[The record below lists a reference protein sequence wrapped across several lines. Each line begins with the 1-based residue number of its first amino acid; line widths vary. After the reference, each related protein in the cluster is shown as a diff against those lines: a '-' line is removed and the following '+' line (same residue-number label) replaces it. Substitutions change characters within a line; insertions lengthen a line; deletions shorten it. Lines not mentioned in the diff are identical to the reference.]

1 MGRLTFSKITLAA
14 CLGPLAGAAG
24 CASVLGDFS
33 TGSSPGEGP
42 GDGASPESGL
52 PGTGAGAKDQSVP
65 DTSVS
70 DTGPSSDGSVDAG
83 HDAATGDASGG
94 DVGPLPTLS
103 CNAWKTAQPAR
114 LADLHASSGN
124 AAAYQGI
131 TAFAPDTHTVR
142 IVAQRSGNPIVFS
155 VYSVDTSTSPPVMTS
170 VDLPLV
176 GAGPTFVER
185 VVRLDQGFGV
195 IVANT
200 NAMGYYDLT
209 LYPFLDAKPVTPLP
223 MPVPLVT
230 FPETSSTYL
239 RDFNVIQVGVGAYFF
254 VMLGQSTGF
263 TLEMGLAVGG
273 NQAAPAFVDSNP
285 NLHQFDGLTMVHVG
299 THVFIYCAG
308 YESQPI
314 AFYEVPDTAGA
325 TGPRTMVANAS
336 GSVFTPIIA
345 DGVPGSPASPAN
357 TTNLVLQQG
366 EVNDAGQ
373 FSEYAFNVAPIANAA
388 LPTLAASAISFGV
401 TYTDF
406 ASAPLGIGPRLFGD
420 DMVSIGQGED
430 SDQNPTL
437 WFNFLWLNAS
447 GVVRANR
454 GGVGAL
460 LADRASLITSI
471 SAAPGAIT
479 RTSGAWNIVWSEFDP
494 QDGGAGY
501 GALYMNE
508 LDCQP

>member
-1 MGRLTFSKITLAA
+1 MGRLTFSKIRLVAGLAV
-14 CLGPLAGAAG
+14 LVGAAG
-24 CASVLGDFS
+24 CASLLGDFS
-33 TGSSPGEGP
+33 AGGPQGEGP
-42 GDGASPESGL
+42 IDGASAESGL
-52 PGTGAGAKDQSVP
+52 PGAEAGIADQTAP
-65 DTSVS
+65 DTSVG
-70 DTGPSSDGSVDAG
+70 DTGPSSDGGGDAG
-83 HDAATGDASGG
+83 LEAATGEAGGG
-94 DVGPLPTLS
+94 DAGPLPTLS
-103 CNAWKTAQPAR
+103 CNAWKTAQPVR
-114 LADLHASSGN
+114 LADLHASTGS

-131 TAFAPDTHTVR
+131 TAFSPDAHTVR

-155 VYSVDTSTSPPVMTS
+155 VYSVDTSTSPPVVTP
-170 VDLPLV
+170 VDLPFV
-176 GAGPTFVER
+176 GPGAVNVQR

-195 IVANT
+195 IVSTT
-200 NAMGYYDLT
+200 NAMGYFDLS

-223 MPVPLVT
+223 TPVPLVT

-239 RDFNVIQVGVGAYFF
+239 RDINVIQVGAGAYFF
-254 VMLGQSTGF
+254 AMLGQSTGF

-273 NQAAPAFVDSNP
+273 NQAAPAFVDSSP
-285 NLHQFDGLTMVHVG
+285 NLNQFDGLTMVHVG
-299 THVFIYCAG
+299 TKVFIYCAG
-308 YESQPI
+308 NGSTQP
-314 AFYEVPDTAGA
+314 ATFYEVPDTAGS
-325 TGPRTMVANAS
+325 TGPRTMIPNTSA
-336 GSVFTPIIA
+336 SVFTPIIA
-345 DGVPGSPASPAN
+345 DGVPGTPAN

-366 EVNDAGQ
+366 AVNDAGQ
-373 FSEYAFNVAPIANAA
+373 FSEYTFNVAPIANAA

-406 ASAPLGIGPRLFGD
+406 ASAPLGTGPRLFGD
-420 DMVSIGQGED
+420 DMVAIGQGED

-460 LADRASLITSI
+460 LADRASLITNI
-471 SAAPGAIT
+471 SAAPGLLT